1 MSDPAFIASSAS
13 SAAGSD
19 ADFDVVIVGASL
31 AGCAAAM
38 LSGQAGLD
46 VALLERNREP
56 DDYKQLCTHFIQPSA
71 GATLHRLGVEDALLA
86 AGAVRNRID
95 VILPWA
101 RTGEP
106 PAVDSRGRSLVALNL
121 RRSKLDPI
129 LRKTAAATPGVTMMR
144 GVSVSAL
151 LRSGERIVG
160 VETRGERSGPLRAR
174 LVVAAD
180 GRESAMARLAGAPL
194 KRSPNGRFGCF
205 AHYRGLD
212 LARPSTSLMWLHEPL
227 VAYLFPNDD
236 GVSVAGCMPPKARL
250 EEFRDDPGTALE
262 ALYAT
267 LPGAPRLDPA
277 RRQGRALLVKD
288 YPNQWREP
296 VHQGMALIG
305 DAAMSIDPLWG
316 VGCGWALQSAE
327 WLVDASAEVL
337 RERAAERDV
346 QHLQP
351 AAGAEH
357 GHPPA
362 PGLPHERHLELVPL
376 PQGRVVRLVRRLP
389 VELGVEVAAARHEEA
404 VDAVEQALRILQV
417 HREGREEDRGSP
429 GLLDRGQVAVRD
441 AVGEHVDPGA
451 RRRVLP
457 VGHQADERGPSHR
470 AATSPRAPRAP
481 RAGCRRSSP

>member
-1 MSDPAFIASSAS
+1 VSDPAFIASSAS
-13 SAAGSD
+13 SPAGTD

-38 LSGQAGLD
+38 LFGQAGLD

-71 GATLHRLGVEDALLA
+71 GPTLHRLGVEDALLA

-129 LRKTAAATPGVTMMR
+129 LRKTAAATPGVTMMQ

-236 GVSVAGCMPPKARL
+236 GVSVAGCMPPKSRL

-327 WLVDASAEVL
+327 WLVDATAEVL
-337 RERAAERDV
+337 RERGD
-346 QHLQP
+346 LP
-351 AAGAEH
+351 AALAVYRKRHHRELDGHRFVINDFSKRKRLNLVERLMFNAATRDEKAGEHLAAFGARLIGPGEFLAPAAVLRAV
-357 GHPPA
+357 GALFKPP
-362 PGLPHERHLELVPL
+362 
-376 PQGRVVRLVRRLP
+376 RLP
-389 VELGVEVAAARHEEA
+389 
-404 VDAVEQALRILQV
+404 I
-417 HREGREEDRGSP
+417 
-429 GLLDRGQVAVRD
+429 
-441 AVGEHVDPGA
+441 
-451 RRRVLP
+451 
-457 VGHQADERGPSHR
+457 
-470 AATSPRAPRAP
+470 APA
-481 RAGCRRSSP
+481 